1 MTKKYTMLVMA
12 NAADNNNKFYELKLE
27 DNDEVIIRYGRVGN
41 AGVTESKGFGE
52 ATFDKVANA
61 KRKKGYRDV
70 EIMTTSTAT
79 GAPSTSTNNITEIA
93 KRDLAKNNPV
103 LSALIE
109 KLAKIN
115 RHQLIGAS
123 GGNIDIVNGQVKTAL
138 GVLVTLDSV
147 TKAKDKLVE
156 LNDYVGKSDLGSDY
170 VNALQ
175 DYLTLVPQK
184 IQAKRGWDQNFFS
197 EFTTFPNQNA
207 LLEQIELSIKNYVP
221 PTVDATEAAKKE
233 ERLFGYSLELLQS
246 DKEFNDINK
255 FYTNSI
261 NRKHA
266 SSNYKLRKV
275 YILKN
280 DQKFNKY
287 KEYEAKLGNVMR
299 LFHGTRAANILSIMK
314 RGLFCP
320 PKTGNYTIAGRMF
333 GETHIYF
340 APSASKSLNYSTP
353 YWTGGTKELDEVFMF
368 IANVSCGN
376 AYVPKGPMRVLPHGY
391 DSIHAKAGVS
401 GVINDEITVPNEDQF
416 KLDYLCEFSE

>member
-233 ERLFGYSLELLQS
+233 ERLFGYSLELLE
-246 DKEFNDINK
+246 DGKKFDEINK
-255 FYTNSI
+255 FYTSSI
-261 NRKHA
+261 NKNHA
-266 SSNYKLRKV
+266 SRNYKLRKV
-275 YILKN
+275 YLLQN
-280 DQKFNKY
+280 DDKFNKY

-299 LFHGTRAANILSIMK
+299 LFHGTRACNVLSIMK

-320 PKTGNYTIAGRMF
+320 PLTGGNYTIAGRMF
-333 GETHIYF
+333 SNGTYF

-368 IANVSCGN
+368 IANVSCGKT
-376 AYVPKGPMRVLPHGY
+376 YTPRGPINHIPAGY
-391 DSIHAKAGVS
+391 DSVHAKAGVS
-401 GVINDEITVPNEDQF
+401 SVINDEIVAPIDDQF
-416 KLDYLCEFSE
+416 HLELLCEFSE